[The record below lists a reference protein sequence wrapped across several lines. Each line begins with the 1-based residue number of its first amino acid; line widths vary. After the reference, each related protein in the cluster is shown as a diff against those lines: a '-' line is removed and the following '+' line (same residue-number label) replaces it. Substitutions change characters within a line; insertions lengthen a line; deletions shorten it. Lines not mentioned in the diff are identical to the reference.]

1 MGLFL
6 ACDWILGLR
15 YEIWKET
22 EGDGVKEDDEQNTMR
37 SLIKGYQQDI
47 NVLSQLTSHL
57 PAAFPQVRVIPGDG
71 GGFSN
76 TFFILCMYSQGLSLS
91 LLVEEVQRLS
101 EAN

>member
-57 PAAFPQVRVIPGDG
+57 PAAFPQVRMIPGNG
-71 GGFSN
+71 GQFSN
-76 TFFILCMYSQGLSLS
+76 AFFVLCMYSQSLSLS

>member
-57 PAAFPQVRVIPGDG
+57 PAAFPQVRVIPADG

-76 TFFILCMYSQGLSLS
+76 AFFILCIHKAFLFS